1 MLLNIILCAG
11 FVFELG
17 VVYLGLG
24 RLMRLIDSGEE
35 ESTLAA
41 RRRMEEAKAVRAAAK
56 AERKKARHERWE
68 NLLRRRESWRSGLA
82 FSERQLHDGRNG
94 HVNVGSG
101 KPVVI
106 NLRKG
111 YRGY

>member
-17 VVYLGLG
+17 VLYLGLG
-24 RLMRLIDSGEE
+24 RLMKLIDSGEE
-35 ESTLAA
+35 ESTLAV

-56 AERKKARHERWE
+56 AKRRKARRERWE
-68 NLLRRRESWRSGLA
+68 DLIRRRESWHADIA
-82 FSERQLHDGRNG
+82 FSERRTHDAQSG
-94 HVNVGSG
+94 HINVGSG

-106 NLRKG
+106 NLRKTCRR
-111 YRGY
+111 Y

>member
-11 FVFELG
+11 FVFELV

-56 AERKKARHERWE
+56 AKKEKERREHWE
-68 NLLRRRESWRSGLA
+68 DLLRRRESWRKGIA
-82 FSERQLHDGRNG
+82 FSEGQTHDRRNG

-106 NLRKG
+106 NLRKS

>member
-1 MLLNIILCAG
+1 MLLNISLCAG

-56 AERKKARHERWE
+56 AERKKARRERWE
-68 NLLRRRESWRSGLA
+68 NLLRRRESWRGGLA
-82 FSERQLHDGRNG
+82 FSERQMHDGRNG

>member
-11 FVFELG
+11 FVFELV

-56 AERKKARHERWE
+56 AKKEKARRERWE
-68 NLLRRRESWRSGLA
+68 DLLRRRESWRKGIA
-82 FSERQLHDGRNG
+82 FSEGQTHDRRNG

>member
-41 RRRMEEAKAVRAAAK
+41 RRRMEEAKAVRAAAQ
-56 AERKKARHERWE
+56 AERKKARRERWE
-68 NLLRRRESWRSGLA
+68 NLLRRRESWRGGLA
-82 FSERQLHDGRNG
+82 FSERQMHDGRNG